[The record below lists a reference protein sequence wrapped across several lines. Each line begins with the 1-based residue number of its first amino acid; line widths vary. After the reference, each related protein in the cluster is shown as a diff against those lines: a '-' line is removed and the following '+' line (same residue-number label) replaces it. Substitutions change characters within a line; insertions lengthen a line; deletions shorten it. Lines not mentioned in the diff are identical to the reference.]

1 MGDEHAI
8 LQELKTGS
16 RTHGQEPNRS
26 RQGCSNAA
34 LSNYET
40 GYREP
45 DLDTLCALARYYELT
60 LDELVNV
67 NNEQQERIY
76 DISTVVKDT
85 HIKFKGDLYELKA
98 SQKKVLLRELD
109 TVFEK
114 FQRSRITSIKEGT
127 SHRHPHI
134 NRGGLLGAN
143 LAVSRGKK

>member
-1 MGDEHAI
+1 MGKSQIEVAKAVGI
-8 LQELKTGS
+8 
-16 RTHGQEPNRS
+16 
-26 RQGCSNAA
+26 SNAA

-114 FQRSRITSIKEGT
+114 FQRSRITFIKEGT
-127 SHRHPHI
+127 SHCHPHI